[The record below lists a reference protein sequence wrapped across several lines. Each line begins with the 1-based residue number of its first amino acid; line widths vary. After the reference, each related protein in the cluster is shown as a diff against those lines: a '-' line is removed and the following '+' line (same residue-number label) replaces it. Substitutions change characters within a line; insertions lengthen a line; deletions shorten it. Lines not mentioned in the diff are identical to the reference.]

1 MLLMQEETGAWII
14 ATKINYMLSM
24 YGTFLQNPSMFPL
37 IMKWVQKNQ
46 ESFNKNKVFDHP
58 F

>member
-1 MLLMQEETGAWII
+1 
-14 ATKINYMLSM
+14 M
-24 YGTFLQNPSMFPL
+24 YGTFLQNPTMFPL

-46 ESFNKNKVFDHP
+46 ESFSRNKTFDHP